1 MKLNEQVKE
10 VLGTVIMRAAVLA
23 LAILAFGMTGPIGA
37 ANAQEF
43 TLTIK
48 GNKFEPAE
56 LRVPAKK
63 RFTVYVINDDATPE
77 EFDSQSMKV
86 EKVIPGKSKG
96 LVRIGPLDPGRYD
109 FMGEFHAETAK
120 GVMIAE

>member
-1 MKLNEQVKE
+1 MKEE
-10 VLGTVIMRAAVLA
+10 LGTVIMRAAVLA
-23 LAILAFGMTGPIGA
+23 LAILMLGAAGPTGI

-56 LRVPAKK
+56 IRVTAKK
-63 RFTVYVINDDATPE
+63 RFTVYVINDDPTPE

-86 EKVIPGKSKG
+86 EKVIAGKSKG

-109 FMGEFHAETAK
+109 FIGEFHADTAK

>member
-1 MKLNEQVKE
+1 M
-10 VLGTVIMRAAVLA
+10 GTVIMRAAVLA
-23 LAILAFGMTGPIGA
+23 LAILTLSATGPTRV

-56 LRVPAKK
+56 IRVPANK

-86 EKVIPGKSKG
+86 EKVIAGKSKG
-96 LVRIGPLDPGRYD
+96 LIRIGPLDPGRYD
-109 FMGEFHAETAK
+109 FIGEFHADTAK